1 MSNITK
7 GNLNGISSKGGYY
20 KDGKFV
26 PNAVSAT
33 DPLAILYGYP
43 VNSTGFII
51 EAGQKSNKTYEDD
64 GHGVL
69 TARVTYY
76 GSSAVN
82 INIGDSHPKISALK
96 CLRSSI
102 SQDGKVYTT
111 TAEYIGLT
119 NGSNVSKIIFS
130 GDFGV
135 GSAAIKTN
143 KYFGDLKAITATG
156 WDENNKEFTDKDDD
170 YKLRGVK
177 SYYTPTLTLSGYF
190 YTNQK
195 SMVSSMIQK
204 VGTITN
210 DIGLPSDEFSFYN
223 NLPFSGSGITSL
235 RYFVSGVSHETIA
248 NSLYK
253 IKFSLIYSGD
263 GWNNLIYDRS

>member
-1 MSNITK
+1 MSNIVK

-20 KDGKFV
+20 KNGVFV
-26 PNAVSAT
+26 PNAVSET
-33 DPLAILYGYP
+33 DPLHILYGYP
-43 VNSTGFII
+43 VNSSGYII
-51 EAGQKSNKTYEDD
+51 EAGQKSNSTYEDD

-69 TARVTYY
+69 TARVSYY

-82 INIGDSHPKISALK
+82 INVGDSHPKISALK

-119 NGSNVSKIIFS
+119 NGATTSKVVFS

-135 GSAAIKTN
+135 GSASIKLN
-143 KYFGDLKAITATG
+143 KNFNELSKIEKTG
-156 WDENNKEFTDKDDD
+156 WDEDKKEFMDPDGF
-170 YKLRGVK
+170 YKLKGVK
-177 SYYTPTLTLSGYF
+177 SFYTPTLTLSGYF
-190 YTNQK
+190 YTTNIALLTSFIKQ
-195 SMVSSMIQK
+195 

-210 DIGLPSDEFSFYN
+210 NPGIPSDEFGVYN
-223 NLPFSGSGITSL
+223 SLPFSGTGFSNT
-235 RYFVSGVSHETIA
+235 RYFVSGVSHEKIA
-248 NSLYK
+248 NSIYK

-263 GWNNLIYDRS
+263 GWNSHIYS